1 MAARKGFG
9 CLALLLLAG
18 WTDEARSQER
28 LPPIVTVRIYNHASL
43 APEVL
48 VRARDTVARVFR
60 DTGIQVTWLEPS
72 SEQPASQF
80 AVRVIVRRN
89 ADGFRGGSRVMG
101 TTLGDEHEM
110 GRAAYIFK
118 DRVLQIAHKRHQDVA
133 QVLGYAIAHEMG
145 HVLLPRPAH
154 AANGIMRAEWN
165 GDDLRHIASGA
176 LRFTPAQATQ
186 MKSTLA
192 TRSIGT

>member
-1 MAARKGFG
+1 MEARKGLG

-18 WTDEARSQER
+18 WTEDAWCQER
-28 LPPIVTVRIYNHASL
+28 LPPVVGVRIYNHASV
-43 APEVL
+43 APDVL
-48 VRARDTVARVFR
+48 VRARDTVARIFH
-60 DTGIQVTWLEPS
+60 DSGIELTWWLEPS
-72 SEQPASQF
+72 SEQPASQV

-89 ADGFRGGSRVMG
+89 CDGFRCGSGVMG
-101 TTLGDEHEM
+101 KTLGDEHEM
-110 GRAAYIFK
+110 GRAAYVFK

-133 QVLGYAIAHEMG
+133 QVLAYAIAHEMG

-154 AANGIMRAEWN
+154 TDTGIMRAEWN
-165 GDDLRHIASGA
+165 GDDLRYIASDA

-192 TRSIGT
+192 YQE

>member
-1 MAARKGFG
+1 MEARKGFG

-18 WTDEARSQER
+18 WTEEAWCQER
-28 LPPIVTVRIYNHASL
+28 LPIVTVRIYNHASL

-48 VRARDTVARVFR
+48 VRARDIVARIFH
-60 DTGIQVTWLEPS
+60 DSGIQVTWLEPS

-89 ADGFRGGSRVMG
+89 CDGFHCGSGVMG
-101 TTLGDEHEM
+101 KTLGDEHEM
-110 GRAAYIFK
+110 GRASYVFK
-118 DRVLQIAHKRHQDVA
+118 DRALQIAHKRHQDVA

-154 AANGIMRAEWN
+154 TAQGIMRAEWN
-165 GDDLRHIASGA
+165 GHDLRHIASDA
-176 LRFTPAQATQ
+176 LRFTTVQATQ

-192 TRSIGT
+192 YQE

>member
-1 MAARKGFG
+1 
-9 CLALLLLAG
+9 
-18 WTDEARSQER
+18 
-28 LPPIVTVRIYNHASL
+28 V
-43 APEVL
+43 
-48 VRARDTVARVFR
+48 VRARDIVARIFH
-60 DTGIQVTWLEPS
+60 DSGIQVTWLEPS

-89 ADGFRGGSRVMG
+89 SDGFSGGSRVMG
-101 TTLGDEHEM
+101 TTLGDLHEM

-118 DRVLQIAHKRHQDVA
+118 DRALEIAHKRHQDVA
-133 QVLGYAIAHEMG
+133 QVLAYAIAHEMG

-154 AANGIMRAEWN
+154 NADGIMRAEWN
-165 GDDLRHIASGA
+165 GDDLRHIASDA

-192 TRSIGT
+192 YQE